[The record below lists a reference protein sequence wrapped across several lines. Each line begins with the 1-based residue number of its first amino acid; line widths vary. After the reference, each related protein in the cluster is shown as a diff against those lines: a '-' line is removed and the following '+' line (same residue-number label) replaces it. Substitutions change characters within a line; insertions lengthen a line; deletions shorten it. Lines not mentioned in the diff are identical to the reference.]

1 MNGTTLRNQ
10 KLPLAKMDNRQKW
23 AIVRQ
28 ERPDATPEPLFS
40 RAFLTLAYGGE
51 KEFRALV
58 DKYPA
63 LEPMKAFYL
72 VYELDRK

>member
-1 MNGTTLRNQ
+1 MYSSAASSTGRPSFNLSLRNT
-10 KLPLAKMDNRQKW
+10 
-23 AIVRQ
+23 
-28 ERPDATPEPLFS
+28 TPEPLFS

-51 KEFRALV
+51 KEFRTLV

-63 LEPMKAFYL
+63 LAPMKPFYL